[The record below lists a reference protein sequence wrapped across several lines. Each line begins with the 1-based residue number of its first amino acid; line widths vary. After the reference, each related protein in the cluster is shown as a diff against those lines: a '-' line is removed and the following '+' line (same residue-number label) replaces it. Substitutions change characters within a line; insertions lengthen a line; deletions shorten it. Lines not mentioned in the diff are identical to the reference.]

1 MPVGV
6 SSQTP
11 ISINRV
17 PSFIL
22 QWSNLIYCISLK
34 MLVIYSYSVASFS
47 TACNVS
53 NQEDEKLICIHSG
66 SSSTVQN
73 IRSIVSRSLK
83 AATVST
89 NNRVLF
95 RVLFENVTI
104 PSTGIQCRSQQ
115 SSFLCKVSIS
125 SATIHVYSRPLI
137 SPMQSTWGRHL
148 SANYYDHDLEVTVL
162 TTVKESSGSRSLVV
176 HPFVNAQL
184 RGKWLSK
191 CFSNA
196 TLLEGKQC
204 AATILEWK
212 LRKSMP
218 ASCDIVIVP
227 NLELALLPIG

>member
-1 MPVGV
+1 
-6 SSQTP
+6 
-11 ISINRV
+11 
-17 PSFIL
+17 
-22 QWSNLIYCISLK
+22 
-34 MLVIYSYSVASFS
+34 MLVIYNYSVASFS

-53 NQEDEKLICIHSG
+53 NHEDEKLICIHSG

-73 IRSIVSRSLK
+73 IRSIVIRSLK
-83 AATVST
+83 TATT
-89 NNRVLF
+89 YTRNGVLF

-115 SSFLCKVSIS
+115 LSLQCTVSIT
-125 SATIHVYSRPLI
+125 SATIHVFSRPLI
-137 SPMQSTWGRHL
+137 SPMQNTWDRHL
-148 SANYYDHDLEVTVL
+148 SAKYYNHGLVVTVL
-162 TTVKESSGSRSLVV
+162 TSAKKSSGSRSLVV

-184 RGKWLSK
+184 RGKRLSK

-218 ASCDIVIVP
+218 ASCDVVIVP